1 MAAWSTDKMV
11 VSHLLHTSPLFSCGL
26 RWIRTRSSSLHNGQ
40 INLFEGSRADI
51 CYSTPVVTKF
61 PSAQLHY
68 CTVTQF
74 YTGMATFCV
83 CQLMLGTRHCAHVQQ
98 RREKLHCDPA
108 PDFPVWKL
116 ERNYFILSGNWVR
129 RNKKNKNVLVSLSRC
144 TCVAPQCFRAA
155 INHLLTLHL

>member
-11 VSHLLHTSPLFSCGL
+11 VSHLLHTSPLFSCSL

-98 RREKLHCDPA
+98 QREKLHCDPA
-108 PDFPVWKL
+108 PDFPVWREELFHSVWKL
-116 ERNYFILSGNWVR
+116 SQKKQEEQERFGFSF
-129 RNKKNKNVLVSLSRC
+129 SLYVCCS
-144 TCVAPQCFRAA
+144 TMF
-155 INHLLTLHL
+155 